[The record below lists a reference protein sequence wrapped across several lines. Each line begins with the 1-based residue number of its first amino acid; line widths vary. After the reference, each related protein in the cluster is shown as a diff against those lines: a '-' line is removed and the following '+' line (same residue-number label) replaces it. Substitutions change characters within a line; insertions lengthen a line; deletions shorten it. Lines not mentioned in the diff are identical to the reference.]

1 MESFA
6 LVFSENVR
14 GPICNNVT
22 IINDDIY
29 EFEERLTFNLSTAD
43 SSVDLD
49 PASGV
54 MIINDEDSEL
64 LFSSGLSSVWMIP
77 MLVSHTTLNL
87 NCRCCDRLGE
97 RVVPV
102 Q

>member
-1 MESFA
+1 M
-6 LVFSENVR
+6 FSENVR

-22 IINDDIY
+22 IVNDDIY
-29 EFEERLTFNLSTAD
+29 EFEERLTFNLSTTD

-64 LFSSGLSSVWMIP
+64 LFGSGLFGVLMKP
-77 MLVSHTTLNL
+77 MLVSHTTSELQML
-87 NCRCCDRLGE
+87 
-97 RVVPV
+97 
-102 Q
+102 